1 MRTAKWSINGAG
13 AQPTR
18 LPFGAASRRTLRFG
32 SCAFSHI
39 AAGFCFCFLLSVFC
53 FRAYGQSY
61 SINWYKIAGG
71 GGTSTGGV
79 YSVSGTIGQ
88 HDAGGPLTGGNYSLT
103 GGFWALISVV
113 QTPGAPNLYITH
125 SGNTVTVYW
134 QNVSGWTLRQN
145 PVLNN
150 ASGWTLNT
158 SWATGGD
165 GTNRLNLVSPPGN
178 LFFRLSNP

>member
-1 MRTAKWSINGAG
+1 MDDGEWRRGSAG
-13 AQPTR
+13 AP
-18 LPFGAASRRTLRFG
+18 PAVRRALAPNTTPWFV
-32 SCAFSHI
+32 SA
-39 AAGFCFCFLLSVFC
+39 FCFLLPVFC
-53 FRAYGQSY
+53 FPAAAQTY
-61 SINWYKIAGG
+61 SIDWYKIAGG
-71 GGTSTGGV
+71 GGTSTGGT

-88 HDAGGPLTGGNYSLT
+88 HDAGGPMAGGNYSLT

-134 QNVSGWTLRQN
+134 QNVSGWTLHQN

-150 ASGWTLNT
+150 SSGWTLNT
-158 SWATGGD
+158 SWTTSN
-165 GTNRLNLVSPPGN
+165 GTNYLNLGSPSGN